1 MLYKAGNQALPNVN
15 TNKQGN
21 KKNKRKKQNAHK
33 LIKKNNLYH
42 TLFVVCLK

>member
-21 KKNKRKKQNAHK
+21 KKKQKKKTKRPQIN
-33 LIKKNNLYH
+33 KKNNLYH